1 MRQVDFHLMAF
12 FVCLLSSLAFQM
24 LKKKQIVTFW
34 FIKASIY
41 FYLFSSYSIR
51 LGTCV
56 LNRFQVSQ
64 NNAVQDILTKLEVI
78 IHRLEVLLS
87 SETLTITKQNCA
99 KKILDILLLQKRQ
112 LLVFCCALS
121 RLFSAWQCWSILYR
135 RRWGHSGRG
144 NRDLWRVF
152 EQVMHRLA
160 MSSSCIEYCR
170 LWRVFPHLLN
180 CRF

>member
-1 MRQVDFHLMAF
+1 MAF

-99 KKILDILLLQKRQ
+99 KKNPRHFTSSKTAAVSILLRIE
-112 LLVFCCALS
+112 S
-121 RLFSAWQCWSILYR
+121 TIFS
-135 RRWGHSGRG
+135 
-144 NRDLWRVF
+144 
-152 EQVMHRLA
+152 MA
-160 MSSSCIEYCR
+160 MLKYF
-170 LWRVFPHLLN
+170 V
-180 CRF
+180 